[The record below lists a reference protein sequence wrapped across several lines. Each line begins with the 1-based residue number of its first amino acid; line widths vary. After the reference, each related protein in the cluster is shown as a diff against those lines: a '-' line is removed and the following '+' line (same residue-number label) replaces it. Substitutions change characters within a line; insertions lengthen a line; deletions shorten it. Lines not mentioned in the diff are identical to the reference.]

1 MKRISFSPTSKAD
14 VRAIDKQTAMS
25 ILIGLHRSAETGHGD
40 VKALKG
46 ELGGLRRLR
55 IGGHRVLFDET
66 ADAINVHRVRPRSDA
81 YR

>member
-1 MKRISFSPTSKAD
+1 
-14 VRAIDKQTAMS
+14 
-25 ILIGLHRSAETGHGD
+25 